1 MAYGYGTLHIYESDE
16 TDDSVRQAVASICS
30 AIAKLGEF
38 EIDIKF
44 EPTPKEIQ

>member
-16 TDDSVRQAVASICS
+16 TDDAVRQAVANICS
-30 AIAKLGEF
+30 ALAELGEI

-44 EPTPKEIQ
+44 ETTPKEIQ